1 MVRFFYSN
9 KQPAQKHK
17 PLLNTDILI
26 VMYYF
31 PFEQHVKKF
40 KELERKKNKISF
52 SHYSIK
58 TLWFCKFGFYQMRT
72 LIS

>member
-40 KELERKKNKISF
+40 KELERKKTKLVLVITQLKRYGSANSD
-52 SHYSIK
+52 SIK
-58 TLWFCKFGFYQMRT
+58 
-72 LIS
+72 